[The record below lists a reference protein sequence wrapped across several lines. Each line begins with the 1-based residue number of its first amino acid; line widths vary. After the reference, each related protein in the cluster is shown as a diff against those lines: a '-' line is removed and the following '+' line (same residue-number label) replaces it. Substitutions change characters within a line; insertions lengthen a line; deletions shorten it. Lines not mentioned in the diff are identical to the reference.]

1 MYSVYILSPKYS
13 YFAQKTGAGQFNCIF
28 HTIAQSII
36 LDTRKAFKDQL
47 FESVTLAEV
56 VIIVYIYTY

>member
-1 MYSVYILSPKYS
+1 MYLSPKYS
-13 YFAQKTGAGQFNCIF
+13 YFARKKTGTGQFNCIF
-28 HTIAQSII
+28 HTIAYRV

-56 VIIVYIYTY
+56 VSIVYINTY